1 MMIRMRRLHQS
12 VYGLATVAI
21 LMLSGCS
28 SADNPAN
35 DAAAVEVLNAWWKE
49 FTYASTPVKAGTVT
63 LAHTITSTNGRA
75 YSIPEHMQTK
85 READEQAA
93 DARLMA
99 YTRALVQSFRR
110 QGSHGDGHNKA
121 HQRPADIHSA
131 QDVCRYLGAFVW
143 ANDNRQYGLEDIKV
157 TGANGELLSM
167 SEHLVPDHNVRR
179 FNVRRFLF
187 RQSIEEIPNHPKMK
201 KACFQK

>member
-99 YTRALVQSFRR
+99 YTRALVQSFAVK
-110 QGSHGDGHNKA
+110 GHTVTAITKSSPETPPTSTVHKTFAAISEPLYGRTTIANMDWKTS
-121 HQRPADIHSA
+121 RSPEPMESCCP
-131 QDVCRYLGAFVW
+131 CRSIVL
-143 ANDNRQYGLEDIKV
+143 
-157 TGANGELLSM
+157 
-167 SEHLVPDHNVRR
+167 DHNVRR